1 MTTIEFAGT
10 LLAAGDD
17 RTLTYRL
24 LPFGEAG
31 RTSMGK
37 VTVSAGSV
45 SIPADVSALSANLEH
60 DRTRP
65 VAKFVSVTEADDGLH
80 ATLRVL
86 ETTAGNDLLVE
97 AREGVRTGISVEVDN
112 PVIRAGAMSAGAL
125 SGAGFVTSPAFPSAQ
140 LVAAD
145 TGELEDDEQDEE
157 TPEGAPPAE
166 TEEDDEEEEAIVA
179 DDQTTDAV
187 AARTVTAAAA
197 PQGMP
202 TGTMT
207 GAKIKSAD
215 DLFSRLAAAYSSGD
229 QRRMLAALDET
240 VQADWINSSQPAWLG
255 EVWSQRAH
263 RQKYKPLFT
272 QRGLTAMKM
281 TGWKWADRTAEPG
294 VPATPTAGTYAGF
307 PAQPTSTEVKAGPVD
322 ITASRIAGANAF
334 DRATV
339 DFTNPEFW
347 AGYYREAARD
357 LSVKIDAFAETHL
370 FTAANYTALNDP
382 DTLTTEDEKTALSLI
397 LTGYLAIEDIATP
410 DYAVVG
416 ADLFRKLA
424 LTERQAAVEYLS
436 VSLGLDPMEGRLD
449 SFRIIPSS
457 NAAVLGK
464 VLVGSSSAHE
474 FFGEKSVRVDT
485 VNIGTGGVETGLF
498 SYQAA
503 HTGSALAHVLVTP
516 TGV

>member
-1 MTTIEFAGT
+1 MTTIKFAGT

-17 RTLTYRL
+17 RTLTYLL

-37 VTVSAGSV
+37 VTASAGSV
-45 SIPADVSALSANLEH
+45 SIPDDVAALSANLEH

-65 VAKFVSVTEADDGLH
+65 VAKFTSVTEADDGLR

-112 PVIRAGAMSAGAL
+112 PVIRDGVMSAGAL

-145 TGELEDDEQDEE
+145 TGELEDEE
-157 TPEGAPPAE
+157 TPEGTEPTE
-166 TEEDDEEEEAIVA
+166 TEETDEEEEAIVA

-187 AARTVTAAAA
+187 ATKTVTAAAA
-197 PQGMP
+197 PMGMP
-202 TGTMT
+202 TGTMA
-207 GAKIKSAD
+207 GEKIKGAD

-229 QRRMLAALDET
+229 QRRLLAALDQT
-240 VQADWINSSQPAWLG
+240 VQADWISSSEPAWLG
-255 EVWSQRAH
+255 EVWAQRAH

-272 QRGLTAMKM
+272 QRPLTAMKM

-307 PAQPTSTEVKAGPVD
+307 PAEPTSTEVKAGPVD

-357 LSVKIDAFAETHL
+357 LSVKIDAFAEAHL
-370 FTAANYTALNDP
+370 FTAANYTALNDA
-382 DTLTTEDEKTALSLI
+382 DTLAAEDEKTALSLI

-503 HTGSALAHVLVTP
+503 FTSSALAHVLVTP